1 MQELI
6 SKVLELLRG
15 AWRYRWPALAITWL
29 IALAG
34 WVAVATMPDKFES
47 QTQVYVDTESL
58 LKPLLEG
65 IAVNRDVMS
74 QVAMMQAVMLSR
86 PNLEKVARQTDLYL
100 GAVSPAEQERII
112 DSLSERIALE
122 SSTVRAA
129 SRRNATANTFKV
141 TFEASDPVTSHKVVQ
156 SLLDTFMEDS
166 LGLKRTDA
174 GMAQRFLI
182 DQLKDYEQRLLEAET
197 RLAEFKK
204 QNVGLMPGAEGDY
217 YQRLQTELTTLDT
230 LRSRSRQVL
239 ERRNELQRQ
248 LEGEEP
254 TFGLTTLSTS
264 GSNPYDGQIAAFQTR
279 IDQLLVQYTDKHP
292 EVVALKAQ
300 IERLRNEKSGESAG
314 DSEIS
319 APAGPVSN
327 EDVLM
332 RSLDVNPVYQNM
344 KISLSQ
350 ADAEL
355 AEIRGQIQ
363 AQEEIIARLRGRVDS
378 IPEVEAELA
387 RLDRDYQVNKRQY
400 DELLTRLESARIS
413 EQADQSSDDVKFRV
427 IEPPSKPIAPSG
439 PDRALLSTLVLFVSI
454 GAGLGLALLLAQIRP
469 VFSTR
474 DALKQ
479 ITGLPVLGAVTTAIA
494 TGFVPWY
501 RRQVALVGGALAAL
515 LVVFLLNLLLQDNLR
530 TALRS
535 VLG

>member
-6 SKVLELLRG
+6 AKGLELLRG
-15 AWRYRWPALAITWL
+15 AWRYRWPALALTWL
-29 IALAG
+29 
-34 WVAVATMPDKFES
+34 VAVVGWLMVATAPDKFES

-65 IAVNRDVMS
+65 IAVDRDVLS

-100 GAVSPAEQERII
+100 NATTPAQQERVV
-112 DSLSERIALE
+112 DSLSERIVLE
-122 SSTVRAA
+122 STAVRAGP
-129 SRRNATANTFKV
+129 RRNTTANTFKV
-141 TFEASDPVTSHKVVQ
+141 RFEDGNPQTAHRVVQ

-174 GMAQRFLI
+174 GVAQRFLLE
-182 DQLKDYEQRLLEAET
+182 QLRDYEQRLLEAET

-217 YQRLQTELTTLDT
+217 YQRLQAELQTLDT
-230 LRSRSRQVL
+230 IRSRYRQVQ
-239 ERRNELQRQ
+239 ERRNELARQ

-254 TFGLTTLSTS
+254 TFGLTTFS
-264 GSNPYDGQIAAFQTR
+264 GPSSSPVDGQIAAYQAR

-292 EVVALKAQ
+292 EVVALQNTIA
-300 IERLRNEKSGESAG
+300 RLQAEQAGGAAGESG
-314 DSEIS
+314 GGMGT
-319 APAGPVSN
+319 GPVSN

-350 ADAEL
+350 AEAEL
-355 AEIRGQIQ
+355 AEIRGQVQ
-363 AQEEIIARLRGRVDS
+363 AQEEIVGRLRSRVDS

-387 RLDRDYQVNKRQY
+387 RLDRDYKVNQSQY
-400 DELLTRLESARIS
+400 NEMLQRLESARIS
-413 EQADQSSDDVKFRV
+413 EQADQSSEDVKFRI
-427 IEPPSKPIAPSG
+427 IEPPTQPIMPSG
-439 PDRALLSTLVLFVSI
+439 PDRILLSTLVLVASL
-454 GAGLGLALLLAQIRP
+454 GAGLGLALLLGQIRP

-479 ITGLPVLGAVTTAIA
+479 VTGLPVLGSVTTAIA
-494 TGFVPWY
+494 EGFVPWY
-501 RRQVALVGGALAAL
+501 RRQIALVGGAIAAL
-515 LVVFLLNLLLQDNLR
+515 MVVFVLNILLLDNLR
-530 TALRS
+530 SAFRSAL
-535 VLG
+535 G

>member
-6 SKVLELLRG
+6 AKGLELLRG
-15 AWRYRWPALAITWL
+15 AWRYRWPALALTWL
-29 IALAG
+29 
-34 WVAVATMPDKFES
+34 VAVAGWLLVATTPDTFES

-65 IAVNRDVMS
+65 IAVDRDVMS

-86 PNLEKVARQTDLYL
+86 PNLEKVAKQTDLYL
-100 GAVSPAEQERII
+100 DVTTPGEQERVI
-112 DSLSERIALE
+112 DSLSERIVLT
-122 SSTVRAA
+122 SSSVRAGA
-129 SRRNATANTFKV
+129 RRNATANTFKV
-141 TFEASDPVTSHKVVQ
+141 TFEDSDPAIAHKVVQ

-166 LGLKRTDA
+166 LGMKRTDA
-174 GMAQRFLI
+174 GVAQRFLME
-182 DQLKDYEQRLLEAET
+182 QLKDYERRLLEAET

-217 YQRLQTELTTLDT
+217 YQRLQTEMVTLDT
-230 LRSRSRQVL
+230 LRSRSRQVQ

-248 LEGEEP
+248 LAGEEP
-254 TFGLTTLSTS
+254 TFGLTTMASS
-264 GSNPYDGQIAAFQTR
+264 GDNAYDGQIAAYQAR

-292 EVVALKAQ
+292 EVVALKNQ
-300 IERLRNEKSGESAG
+300 IARLQAEKAGGPSASPG
-314 DSEIS
+314 TASPS
-319 APAGPVSN
+319 GPVSN

-332 RSLDVNPVYQNM
+332 RTLDVNPVYQNM

-363 AQEEIIARLRGRVDS
+363 AQEEIVARLSGKVDS
-378 IPEVEAELA
+378 IPEVEAEMA
-387 RLDRDYQVNKRQY
+387 RLDRDYQVNKKQY
-400 DELLTRLESARIS
+400 DQLLQRLESARIS
-413 EQADQSSDDVKFRV
+413 EQADQSSEDVKFRV
-427 IEPPSKPIAPSG
+427 IEPPTKPIMPSG
-439 PDRALLSTLVLFVSI
+439 PDRVLLSTLVLIVSL

-479 ITGLPVLGAVTTAIA
+479 VTGLPVLGSVTTAIA
-494 TGFVPWY
+494 AGFIPWY
-501 RRQVALVGGALAAL
+501 RRQVALVGGALGAL
-515 LVVFLLNLLLQDNLR
+515 VVVFLLNLVLQDNLR
-530 TALRS
+530 SALRS
-535 VLG
+535 ALG